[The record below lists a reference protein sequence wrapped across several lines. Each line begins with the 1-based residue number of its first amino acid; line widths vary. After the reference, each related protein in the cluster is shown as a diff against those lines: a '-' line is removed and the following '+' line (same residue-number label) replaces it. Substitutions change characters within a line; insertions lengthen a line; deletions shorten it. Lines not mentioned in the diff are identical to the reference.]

1 MSLADQSITT
11 QIEDLNN
18 FLQASLN
25 YRKDN
30 SLPDIKLNRL
40 EFDNVRIQLDDS
52 LKDYIIEFVYVNQE
66 GHLIKKSSNEENI
79 NVIQNSPLSPNIVN
93 LQPLVIIRSNSDASQ
108 VAHLYRCKKLENNQI
123 ILEYLGKKALPTL
136 LLTTQSLSD
145 LSNDEQYEED
155 LTNNNVNI
163 VHGPKPIMTLSFAE
177 NGTCYLVID
186 TKKKTIVA
194 TDNSDTQHFKNFVAN
209 NCPRNG
215 SLNIEVDESGK
226 VICAYTINNETVK
239 KEYIK
244 IAQDLIDKIEK
255 VIAAAYSLQTNISVP
270 TPKPPV
276 PNNNSFPAKEVN
288 ASASPATTLPLNSN
302 ANQNNSTPTV

>member
-1 MSLADQSITT
+1 MPLSDQSTST
-11 QIEDLNN
+11 QIKDLNN

-25 YRKDN
+25 YPKDN

-40 EFDNVRIQLDDS
+40 EFDNVRMQLDDS
-52 LKDYIIEFVYVNQE
+52 SKDYIIEFVYVNKE

-93 LQPLVIIRSNSDASQ
+93 LQPLVIIRSNSDISQ
-108 VAHLYRCKKLENNQI
+108 VHLYRSKKLENNQI
-123 ILEYLGKKALPTL
+123 ILEYLGKKELPTL

-155 LTNNNVNI
+155 LTSNNVNI
-163 VHGPKPIMTLSFAE
+163 VRGPKPIMTLSFTE

-194 TDNSDTQHFKNFVAN
+194 TDSSDTQHFKNFVAN

-244 IAQDLIDKIEK
+244 IEQDLIDKIEK
-255 VIAAAYSLQTNISVP
+255 VIAAAYSLQTNVSGP

-276 PNNNSFPAKEVN
+276 QDNNSFPAKEVN
-288 ASASPATTLPLNSN
+288 C
-302 ANQNNSTPTV
+302 